1 MQNSQWTY
9 EQSNGSSDGTVI
21 VLVCLGV
28 LGITKHKNQKHL
40 LGQNFALIVKAQLST
55 SEIVKE
61 GLDKRKAKRGGKK
74 VSEIMSPYLIP
85 YPETNIKEEKNNN
98 NNKKKKTSLEFGGF
112 NLSKKERKK
121 EILLK
126 KKKLKKKSQPIF
138 I

>member
-1 MQNSQWTY
+1 M
-9 EQSNGSSDGTVI
+9 
-21 VLVCLGV
+21 
-28 LGITKHKNQKHL
+28 
-40 LGQNFALIVKAQLST
+40 KAQLSR

-85 YPETNIKEEKNNN
+85 YPETNIKEEKKG
-98 NNKKKKTSLEFGGF
+98 KKSLEFGGF

-121 EILLK
+121 SILLK
-126 KKKLKKKSQPIF
+126 KNLKKKSQPIF

>member
-1 MQNSQWTY
+1 M
-9 EQSNGSSDGTVI
+9 
-21 VLVCLGV
+21 
-28 LGITKHKNQKHL
+28 
-40 LGQNFALIVKAQLST
+40 KAQLST

-98 NNKKKKTSLEFGGF
+98 NKKKKTSLEFGGF

>member
-1 MQNSQWTY
+1 M
-9 EQSNGSSDGTVI
+9 
-21 VLVCLGV
+21 
-28 LGITKHKNQKHL
+28 
-40 LGQNFALIVKAQLST
+40 KAQLST

-126 KKKLKKKSQPIF
+126 KKTEEKVSTNFHIKLS
-138 I
+138 